1 MRTNTLAVV
10 AADDAG
16 EVLGQYVGEIED
28 ISASRSQRPRNSDY
42 RLVLSQRPERL
53 TWPIRAATNV
63 ERVGGLMRSVNHAC
77 GPVAKFVE
85 VGNVHRLAVVV
96 ASTRQEVTVDYSDD
110 QWFICR
116 YTLPL
121 QPYFASSYFTLDT
134 GTSNHSLADI
144 DRLLLLVEKTPPLG
158 EDKWDRLALFY
169 NANRPR
175 GAPGRDFESLRHKFK
190 VLYGTRKPGIPDMPP
205 RIKKAKDVKRAID
218 EKASVVELDDGA
230 DDDQRAVEAGFYFD
244 VDPDDTFYEDGEGE
258 SSRESA
264 RTASTELFEEH
275 IARLKDNSLHS
286 ALMQNQHVEDLRKKL
301 TISTFQFI
309 YCMRKFVIVLP
320 VDF

>member
-96 ASTRQEVTVDYSDD
+96 ASTRQEMV
-110 QWFICR
+110 R
-116 YTLPL
+116 
-121 QPYFASSYFTLDT
+121 DT